1 MENAMSKRNWSD
13 ILRAQRDSGLS
24 IEAFYRAKNL
34 ARSNFYAVRARQ
46 ISVSVP
52 PYVCDVTRKAYFCYP
67 AHHPNQSGATR

>member
-24 IEAFYRAKNL
+24 IEAFYRVKNL
-34 ARSNFYAVRARQ
+34 ARSNFYAVRAWQ

-52 PYVCDVTRKAYFCYP
+52 PYARGVMR
-67 AHHPNQSGATR
+67 